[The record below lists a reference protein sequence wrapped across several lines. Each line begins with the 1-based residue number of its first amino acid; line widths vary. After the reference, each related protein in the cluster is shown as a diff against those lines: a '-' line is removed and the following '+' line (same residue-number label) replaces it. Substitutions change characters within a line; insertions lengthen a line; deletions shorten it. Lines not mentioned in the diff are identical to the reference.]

1 MTTIN
6 GNKPRNDLYSPGVP
20 ELIGQMRSKGQ
31 LQFFMD
37 VWQDYGDLAHMKF
50 GSQEMFLVVHP
61 DAVRHVTVSNS
72 ANYDKLESYDG
83 VRELLL
89 GDGLVASRGDLWRR
103 QRRLMAPFFTPRAI
117 EQYLP
122 VFIADTQ
129 AMIDRWNGLSAE
141 DQPIEMGDEMM
152 LLTAAVILHT
162 MFSTQSSDDM
172 LEMKAAVET
181 MISYTASGQQN
192 PIKLP
197 RWMPTP
203 ANRRYFK
210 ARELVHT
217 YIDTLLTQR
226 RSIPEDQWPD
236 DLLSK
241 MMLTRDVDTGEA
253 MSDSLLRDES
263 ITIFFAGHETTARTL
278 TFMFYAL
285 SQNPQVERRM
295 VDEITGVL
303 GDRQPTA
310 DDLKRLPYTL
320 QVVKETLRLYP
331 AAPLY
336 ARDVVADDEING
348 VFIPGGVRVMPF
360 PYATHRHPDFWP
372 DPERFD
378 PDRWTP
384 EAEAAR
390 NPYAFHPFAAGK
402 RICLGNNFSLLESHV
417 IAAML
422 VPRFQ
427 LRLAPGHQPQVAMA
441 GTITSKNGMPML
453 VERR

>member
-1 MTTIN
+1 
-6 GNKPRNDLYSPGVP
+6 
-20 ELIGQMRSKGQ
+20 
-31 LQFFMD
+31 
-37 VWQDYGDLAHMKF
+37 
-50 GSQEMFLVVHP
+50 
-61 DAVRHVTVSNS
+61 
-72 ANYDKLESYDG
+72 
-83 VRELLL
+83 
-89 GDGLVASRGDLWRR
+89 
-103 QRRLMAPFFTPRAI
+103 
-117 EQYLP
+117 
-122 VFIADTQ
+122 
-129 AMIDRWNGLSAE
+129 
-141 DQPIEMGDEMM
+141 
-152 LLTAAVILHT
+152 
-162 MFSTQSSDDM
+162 
-172 LEMKAAVET
+172 
-181 MISYTASGQQN
+181 
-192 PIKLP
+192 
-197 RWMPTP
+197 
-203 ANRRYFK
+203 
-210 ARELVHT
+210 
-217 YIDTLLTQR
+217 
-226 RSIPEDQWPD
+226 
-236 DLLSK
+236 
-241 MMLTRDVDTGEA
+241 
-253 MSDSLLRDES
+253 
-263 ITIFFAGHETTARTL
+263 
-278 TFMFYAL
+278 
-285 SQNPQVERRM
+285 M

-336 ARDVVADDEING
+336 ARDVVAEDEING
-348 VFIPGGVRVMPF
+348 VSIPGGVRVMPF

>member
-162 MFSTQSSDDM
+162 MFSTESSDDM

-181 MISYTASGQQN
+181 MIRYTASGQQN

-226 RSIPEDQWPD
+226 RAMPEDQWPD

-336 ARDVVADDEING
+336 ARDVVAEDEING
-348 VFIPGGVRVMPF
+348 VSIPGGVRVMPF

>member
-1 MTTIN
+1 
-6 GNKPRNDLYSPGVP
+6 P

-162 MFSTQSSDDM
+162 MFSTESSDDM

-181 MISYTASGQQN
+181 MIRYTASGQQN

-226 RSIPEDQWPD
+226 RAMPEDQWPD

-336 ARDVVADDEING
+336 ARDVVA
-348 VFIPGGVRVMPF
+348 
-360 PYATHRHPDFWP
+360 
-372 DPERFD
+372 
-378 PDRWTP
+378 
-384 EAEAAR
+384 
-390 NPYAFHPFAAGK
+390 
-402 RICLGNNFSLLESHV
+402 
-417 IAAML
+417 
-422 VPRFQ
+422 
-427 LRLAPGHQPQVAMA
+427 
-441 GTITSKNGMPML
+441 
-453 VERR
+453 